1 VILPSLSAKH
11 AQKSNDEFRV
21 MIDWALRVIVLV
33 GVPASLA
40 MLILAQPMI
49 ATLFHHGKFSQHDVQ
64 MSAAALQAL
73 SGGILAFMLIK
84 VFAPCYY
91 ARQDVKTPV
100 KIGIIAM
107 VSNMVFN
114 LMLVWHFKHVG
125 LALASTLSAFLNAGL
140 LYWGLHKTGV
150 YRLQKPWL
158 VLGMRYGVANVAMV
172 GVLYWAYTANKRM
185 VCDVYKL

>member
-1 VILPSLSAKH
+1 
-11 AQKSNDEFRV
+11 
-21 MIDWALRVIVLV
+21 MLV

-40 MLILAQPMI
+40 MLILAQPLI
-49 ATLFHHGKFSQHDVQ
+49 ATLFHGGTFSQHDVQ

-91 ARQDVKTPV
+91 ARQDTKTPV

-107 VSNMVFN
+107 VSNMAFN

-125 LALASTLSAFLNAGL
+125 LAFASTLSAFLNAGV
-140 LYWGLHKTGV
+140 W
-150 YRLQKPWL
+150 
-158 VLGMRYGVANVAMV
+158 
-172 GVLYWAYTANKRM
+172 
-185 VCDVYKL
+185 

>member
-1 VILPSLSAKH
+1 
-11 AQKSNDEFRV
+11 
-21 MIDWALRVIVLV
+21 
-33 GVPASLA
+33 
-40 MLILAQPMI
+40 
-49 ATLFHHGKFSQHDVQ
+49 

-107 VSNMVFN
+107 VSNMAFN

-125 LALASTLSAFLNAGL
+125 LAFASTLSAFLNAGL
-140 LYWGLHKTGV
+140 LYWGLHKQGV
-150 YRLQKPWL
+150 YRLQKHW
-158 VLGMRYGVANVAMV
+158 VALGVRYAVANGAMV
-172 GVLYWAYTANKRM
+172 AVLCWMTPTGELLVKHGH
-185 VCDVYKL
+185 KLA